1 VPWDRRWGDIACGTV
16 GRAGE
21 EEIFDDEN
29 DRAREFDG
37 VVSPDRESEG
47 DIDIGVN
54 GEGEAI
60 ISLLLR

>member
-1 VPWDRRWGDIACGTV
+1 MARGNVGAAGD
-16 GRAGE
+16 E
-21 EEIFDDEN
+21 ETFDDEN
-29 DRAREFDG
+29 DRVRELDG
-37 VVSPDRESEG
+37 VFSPDRDSEG